1 MLPKDLPGNKE
12 NYWSPLQYAS
22 ILALYRILDPHHWK
36 GEKCLRFHRKL
47 PNKQMWSCVA

>member
-12 NYWSPLQYAS
+12 NILEPLQYAS

-36 GEKCLRFHRKL
+36 GENVLDSIVNCPMADLA
-47 PNKQMWSCVA
+47 VV